1 MRKLHF
7 QADLRRLFLD
17 WFTKKITVTCSFEEE
32 TEISRCR
39 EKSWKLH
46 FKVDLRRNSFSGS
59 IEEDYF
65 EEKIIFFSCFEERII
80 FLGSFQKEIKF

>member
-39 EKSWKLH
+39 EKSW
-46 FKVDLRRNSFSGS
+46 FEEETAFSGR
-59 IEEDYF
+59 F
-65 EEKIIFFSCFEERII
+65 EEKFIF
-80 FLGSFQKEIKF
+80 